1 MKVLILANKST
12 GLYKFRG
19 ELLEALIANGHEV
32 FISVPNGDFI
42 EEMQQMGCH
51 FIETEISRHGTNPLT
66 DLALAKKYYTIIK
79 SVKPNIVFTYTIKPN
94 VYGGIACQL
103 SKVPYVANVT
113 GLGTAVENGGILQK
127 ITLALYRTGL
137 RKAKRVFFQNQANQ
151 DFMLR
156 HKVVTSA
163 YSLLPGSG
171 VNLEQFTPLPYPDET
186 DGIHFVF
193 ISRIMREKGIEQY
206 LDAAKHFKAAEP
218 AKAPDSRHSERSDI
232 ELSATSCSTILRFEG
247 AESSAVPK
255 TTFHICGFCEPEY
268 KGKLDECVKNGTVVY
283 HGMVRDVREIHKI
296 SHCTIHPSFYPEG
309 ISNVL
314 LESCAC
320 ARPIITTDRS
330 GCREVVDDG
339 VNGFVVKQRDSEDLI
354 QKIEK
359 FLALTHEQKMQMGVA
374 GRTKVETEFDRKIVV
389 NAYLKEMESI

>member
-1 MKVLILANKST
+1 MNVLFLANSSS
-12 GLYKFRG
+12 GLLRFRR
-19 ELLEALIANGHEV
+19 ELLESLVLRSYNV
-32 FISVPNGDFI
+32 FFAVPRGDFI
-42 EEMQQMGCH
+42 EEMQQMGCR

-66 DLALAKKYYTIIK
+66 DLALIKKYCSIIK
-79 SVKPNIVFTYTIKPN
+79 SVKPDIVFTYTIKPN

-103 SKVPYVANVT
+103 CKVPYVANVT

-127 ITLALYRTGL
+127 ITLALYRTGM

-156 HKVVTSA
+156 HKVVKGA

-171 VNLEQFTPLPYPDET
+171 VNLARFAPLPYSEET

-206 LDAAKHFKAAEP
+206 LAAAKYFKSKFAEL
-218 AKAPDSRHSERSDI
+218 AEAPDSRHSDRRRGE
-232 ELSATSCSTILRFEG
+232 
-247 AESSAVPK
+247 ESSAVPR

-268 KGKLDECVKNGTVVY
+268 KGKLDDYIKNGTVIY
-283 HGMVRDVREIHKI
+283 HGIVRDVREIHKI

-314 LESCAC
+314 LESCAS

-330 GCREVVDDG
+330 GCKEVVDDG
-339 VNGFVVKQRDSEDLI
+339 VNGYVVKQCDSEDLI
-354 QKIEK
+354 KKIEK
-359 FLALTHEQKMQMGVA
+359 FLALTHEQKMQMGLA
-374 GRTKVETEFDRKIVV
+374 GRAKVEKEFDRQIVV
-389 NAYLKEMESI
+389 NAYLKELENM

>member
-19 ELLEALIANGHEV
+19 ELLETLIAKGHEV

-42 EEMQQMGCH
+42 DDMQQMGCH

-66 DLALAKKYYTIIK
+66 DLALAKKYCSIIK
-79 SVKPNIVFTYTIKPN
+79 SVKPDIVFTYTIKPN

-103 SKVPYVANVT
+103 CKVPYVANVT

-137 RKAKRVFFQNQANQ
+137 RKARRVFFQNQANQ

-156 HKVVTSA
+156 HKVVRGA

-171 VNLEQFTPLPYPDET
+171 VNLERFAPLPYPDET

-193 ISRIMREKGIEQY
+193 ISRIMREKGIDQY
-206 LDAAKHFKAAEP
+206 LDAA
-218 AKAPDSRHSERSDI
+218 
-232 ELSATSCSTILRFEG
+232 LSFRTRTGLSPRP
-247 AESSAVPK
+247 V
-255 TTFHICGFCEPEY
+255 FHICGFCEAEY
-268 KGKLDECVKNGTVVY
+268 KGKLDEYIKNGTVIY

-320 ARPIITTDRS
+320 ARPIITTDRD
-330 GCREVVDDG
+330 GCHEVVDDG
-339 VNGFVVKQRDSEDLI
+339 MNGFVVKQRDSEDLI
-354 QKIEK
+354 KKIEK
-359 FLALTHEQKMQMGVA
+359 FLALSYEQKMQMGLA
-374 GRTKVETEFDRKIVV
+374 GRTKVECEFDRKIVV
-389 NAYLKEMESI
+389 DAYLKEMENLG

>member
-1 MKVLILANKST
+1 MKVLILANNSV
-12 GLYKFRG
+12 GLYKFRK
-19 ELLEALIANGHEV
+19 ELLEALLANKHEV
-32 FISVPNGDFI
+32 FISLPNGDFI
-42 EEMQQMGCH
+42 DDMQQMGCLI
-51 FIETEISRHGTNPLT
+51 IETEISRHGTNPLT
-66 DLALAKKYYTIIK
+66 DLALTKKYCSIIK
-79 SVKPNIVFTYTIKPN
+79 SVKPDIVFTYTIKPN

-103 SKVPYVANVT
+103 CKVPYVANVT

-156 HKVVTSA
+156 RKVVKGA

-171 VNLEQFTPLPYPDET
+171 VNLERFAPLLYPDET

-206 LDAAKHFKAAEP
+206 LEAAKHFKVAEP
-218 AKAPDSRHSERSDI
+218 AEAPDARHPERS
-232 ELSATSCSTILRFEG
+232 ESGVEG
-247 AESSAVPK
+247 SK
-255 TTFHICGFCEPEY
+255 LHFHICGFCEPEY
-268 KGKLDECVKNGTVVY
+268 KGKLDEYIKNGVVIY

-309 ISNVL
+309 LSNVL
-314 LESCAC
+314 LESCAS

-339 VNGFVVKQRDSEDLI
+339 VNGYVVKQCDSEDLI

-359 FLALTHEQKMQMGVA
+359 FLTLTHEQKMRMGHA
-374 GRTKVETEFDRKIVV
+374 GRLKVEKEFDRKIVV
-389 NAYLKEMESI
+389 EAYLKETENVKK

>member
-19 ELLEALIANGHEV
+19 ELLEALISKGHEV

-42 EEMQQMGCH
+42 DEMKQMGCR

-66 DLALAKKYYTIIK
+66 DLALTKKYCAIIK
-79 SVKPNIVFTYTIKPN
+79 SVKPDIVFTYTIKPN

-103 SKVPYVANVT
+103 CKVPYVANVT

-137 RKAKRVFFQNQANQ
+137 RKAKRVFFQNQANL

-156 HKVVTSA
+156 HKVVRGA

-171 VNLEQFTPLPYPDET
+171 VNLERFAPLPYPDET

-193 ISRIMREKGIEQY
+193 ISRIMREKGIDQY
-206 LDAAKHFKAAEP
+206 LEAASSLR
-218 AKAPDSRHSERSDI
+218 AKRSN
-232 ELSATSCSTILRFEG
+232 LPLH
-247 AESSAVPK
+247 
-255 TTFHICGFCEPEY
+255 FHICGFCEKEY
-268 KGKLDECVKNGTVVY
+268 QGELDELIAKGVVEY
-283 HGMVRDVREIHKI
+283 HGMVRDVRKI
-296 SHCTIHPSFYPEG
+296 LKDVHCTIHPSFYPEG
-309 ISNVL
+309 LSNVL
-314 LESCAC
+314 LESCAS

-339 VNGFVVKQRDSEDLI
+339 VNGYIVKQRDSEDLI
-354 QKIEK
+354 QIIEK
-359 FLALTHEQKMQMGVA
+359 FLALTHEQKMRMGLA
-374 GRTKVETEFDRKIVV
+374 GRAKVEREFDRKIVV
-389 NAYLKEMESI
+389 EAYLKETEKVK

>member
-1 MKVLILANKST
+1 MRVLILANKST

-19 ELLEALIANGHEV
+19 ELLEALIAKGHEV
-32 FISVPNGDFI
+32 FLSVPNGDFI
-42 EEMQQMGCH
+42 DEMQQKGCH

-66 DLALAKKYYTIIK
+66 DLALAKKYCSIIK
-79 SVKPNIVFTYTIKPN
+79 SVKPDIVFTYTIKPN

-103 SKVPYVANVT
+103 CKVPYVANVT
-113 GLGTAVENGGILQK
+113 GLGSAVENGGILQK
-127 ITLALYRTGL
+127 ITLALYRPGL

-156 HKVVTSA
+156 HKIVKGA

-171 VNLEQFTPLPYPDET
+171 VNLERFAPLPYPDET

-206 LDAAKHFKAAEP
+206 LDAARYFKVAEP
-218 AKAPDSRHSERSDI
+218 AEAPDSRHSERS
-232 ELSATSCSTILRFEG
+232 E
-247 AESSAVPK
+247 ESSAVTR

-268 KGKLDECVKNGTVVY
+268 KGKLDEYIKNGTVIY

-314 LESCAC
+314 LESSAC

-354 QKIEK
+354 KKIEK
-359 FLALTHEQKMQMGVA
+359 FLALPHEQKVQMGFD
-374 GRTKVETEFDRKIVV
+374 GRTKVEKEFDRKIVV
-389 NAYLKEMESI
+389 NAYLKELENV

>member
-19 ELLEALIANGHEV
+19 EILETLIAKGHEV
-32 FISVPNGDFI
+32 FISAPNGDFI
-42 EEMQQMGCH
+42 EEMQQMGCR

-66 DLALAKKYYTIIK
+66 DLALAKKYCAIIK
-79 SVKPNIVFTYTIKPN
+79 SVKPDIVFTYTIKPN

-103 SKVPYVANVT
+103 CKVPYVANVT

-137 RKAKRVFFQNQANQ
+137 RKARRVFFQNQANQ

-156 HKVVTSA
+156 RKVVTSA

-171 VNLEQFTPLPYPDET
+171 VNLERFTPLPYPDET

-206 LDAAKHFKAAEP
+206 LDAAAHF
-218 AKAPDSRHSERSDI
+218 STRHPERS
-232 ELSATSCSTILRFEG
+232 EG
-247 AESSAVPK
+247 SSAV
-255 TTFHICGFCEPEY
+255 TTKLHFHICGFCEPEY
-268 KGKLDECVKNGTVVY
+268 KGKLDEYIKNGTVIY

-330 GCREVVDDG
+330 GCREVADDG
-339 VNGFVVKQRDSEDLI
+339 VNGYIVKQRDSEDLI
-354 QKIEK
+354 EKIKK
-359 FLALTHEQKMQMGVA
+359 FLALTQGQKMQMGLA
-374 GRTKVETEFDRKIVV
+374 GRAKVEKEFDRKIVV
-389 NAYLKEMESI
+389 DAYMKELENLE

>member
-1 MKVLILANKST
+1 MRVLILANKST

-19 ELLEALIANGHEV
+19 EFLEALIAKGHEV
-32 FISVPNGDFI
+32 FVSVPNGDFI
-42 EEMQQMGCH
+42 DEMQQKGCH

-66 DLALAKKYYTIIK
+66 DLALAKKYCSIIK
-79 SVKPNIVFTYTIKPN
+79 SVKPDIVFTYTIKPN

-103 SKVPYVANVT
+103 CKVPYVANVT

-151 DFMLR
+151 DFMLK
-156 HKVVTSA
+156 HKVVKGA

-171 VNLEQFTPLPYPDET
+171 VNLERFAPLPYPDET

-206 LDAAKHFKAAEP
+206 LDAAAHF
-218 AKAPDSRHSERSDI
+218 STRHPERS
-232 ELSATSCSTILRFEG
+232 EG
-247 AESSAVPK
+247 SSAV
-255 TTFHICGFCEPEY
+255 TTKLHFHICGFCEPEY
-268 KGKLDECVKNGTVVY
+268 KGKLDEYVKTGTVVY

-320 ARPIITTDRS
+320 VRPIITTDRS
-330 GCREVVDDG
+330 GCKEVVDDC
-339 VNGFVVKQRDSEDLI
+339 VNGFVVKQRDSQDLI
-354 QKIEK
+354 EKIEK
-359 FLALTHEQKMQMGVA
+359 FLSLTHEQKMRMGLA
-374 GRTKVETEFDRKIVV
+374 GRAKVEKEFDRKIVV
-389 NAYLKEMESI
+389 DAYMKEMENE

>member
-32 FISVPNGDFI
+32 FISVPKGDFI
-42 EEMQQMGCH
+42 EEMQQMGCR
-51 FIETEISRHGTNPLT
+51 FIETQISRHGTNPLT
-66 DLALAKKYYTIIK
+66 DLALAKKYCSIIK
-79 SVKPNIVFTYTIKPN
+79 SVKPDIVFTYTIKPN

-103 SKVPYVANVT
+103 CKVPYVANVT

-137 RKAKRVFFQNQANQ
+137 KTAKRVFFQNQANQ

-156 HKVVTSA
+156 HKVVRGA

-171 VNLEQFTPLPYPDET
+171 VNLERFAPLPYPDET

-206 LDAAKHFKAAEP
+206 LDAAAHFKGCHPERTLEP
-218 AKAPDSRHSERSDI
+218 QAIGEV
-232 ELSATSCSTILRFEG
+232 EG
-247 AESSAVPK
+247 SK
-255 TTFHICGFCEPEY
+255 LHFHICGFCEPEY
-268 KGKLDECVKNGTVVY
+268 KGKLDEYIKNGTAIY
-283 HGMVRDVREIHKI
+283 HGVVRDVREIHKI

-314 LESCAC
+314 LESCAS

-330 GCREVVDDG
+330 GCRETIDDG
-339 VNGFVVKQRDSEDLI
+339 VNGFIVKQRDSKDLI
-354 QKIEK
+354 EKIEK
-359 FLALTHEQKMQMGVA
+359 FIALPHNQKMQMGLA
-374 GRTKVETEFDRKIVV
+374 GRAKVEREFDRQIVV
-389 NAYLKEMESI
+389 DAYLNELG

>member
-1 MKVLILANKST
+1 MRVLILANKST

-19 ELLEALIANGHEV
+19 ELLETLIAKGHEV

-42 EEMQQMGCH
+42 EEMQQMGCR

-66 DLALAKKYYTIIK
+66 DLALAKKYCAIIK
-79 SVKPNIVFTYTIKPN
+79 SVKPDIVFTYTIKPN

-103 SKVPYVANVT
+103 CKVPYVANVT

-156 HKVVTSA
+156 HKVVRGA

-171 VNLEQFTPLPYPDET
+171 VNLERFSPLPYPDET

-218 AKAPDSRHSERSDI
+218 AEAPDSRHSERS
-232 ELSATSCSTILRFEG
+232 E
-247 AESSAVPK
+247 ESSAVSSYK
-255 TTFHICGFCEPEY
+255 VTFHICGFCEPEY
-268 KGKLDECVKNGTVVY
+268 KGKLDEYIKNGTVIY

-314 LESCAC
+314 LESCAS

-330 GCREVVDDG
+330 GCKEVVDDG
-339 VNGFVVKQRDSEDLI
+339 VNGYVAKQCDSEDLI
-354 QKIEK
+354 RKIEK
-359 FLALTHEQKMQMGVA
+359 FVALTHEQKMQMGLA
-374 GRTKVETEFDRKIVV
+374 GRAKVEKEFDRKIVV
-389 NAYLKEMESI
+389 DAYMKEMET